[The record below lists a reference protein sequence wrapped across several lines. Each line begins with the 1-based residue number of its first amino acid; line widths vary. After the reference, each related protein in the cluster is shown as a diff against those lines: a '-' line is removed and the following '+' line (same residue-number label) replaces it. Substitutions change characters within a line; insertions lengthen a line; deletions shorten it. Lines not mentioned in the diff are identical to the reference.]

1 MNLKRR
7 NRKRQ
12 LVEQD
17 VIEGASDR
25 EIEQMVRNAR
35 RNRDIRWDVTPAQL
49 SIRM

>member
-7 NRKRQ
+7 NRKHQ
-12 LVEQD
+12 IVEQD

-25 EIEQMVRNAR
+25 EIEQIVRNAR